1 MVSLTIFPE
10 QNQDILSTQQSCQTG
25 AVAVG
30 VSSICDI
37 WHLFSLFLSYL
48 TILMIMLARKGDF
61 RKDEIST

>member
-30 VSSICDI
+30 LV
-37 WHLFSLFLSYL
+37 LFVFIVFVLPDYL
-48 TILMIMLARKGDF
+48 DDNVDKEG
-61 RKDEIST
+61 